1 MPYHRVLHHQP
12 VPALRRERVP
22 PDPALLLKTPV
33 TEGGVE
39 IHLRPNGSID
49 WLLSAPSPQTL
60 SLFAN
65 SVERT
70 FPGAGVHPDLVPCAL
85 PGHPA
90 DHWTF
95 AWARQ
100 RSRHWTPLDIASEH
114 DYADSLVTALSSPVA
129 RGHEVVVEILFRAT
143 GAWEES
149 LHLFTAPREKLLLYH
164 QGVDVSM
171 TGSYTK
177 RVPTQWDQEQHR
189 ALLRRL
195 SEPAYHVELRAAA
208 HGPEAKTV
216 LLHCV
221 GDSYLK
227 QFLSG
232 RWRGLEFVKEGR
244 KVEFDQAFRSNSFAT
259 FVNGR
264 ERRNVSRS
272 ELTYAL
278 CPTWSRPNAAL
289 QYYVEDQ
296 EITMLREVTSV
307 RGGAPPVGTGPSSPI
322 RGQSAM
328 SCQGYPSLSEGS
340 SALSSS
346 LLPVPKFLPTALPE
360 ASRQW
365 LAMGKTFQGDT
376 FYLSESP
383 PWHHAAV
390 LGATGT
396 GKSTLVLHWALE
408 ILLKRP
414 TWGVVLIDP
423 HGTLA
428 EDLKVLLPPE
438 IAADTIE
445 LDPSRL
451 TFTENGV
458 EMVNLPLN
466 ILALPDRK
474 DGDPVSFTSARDIIV
489 DNLVY
494 FVKTIWGPEVFGPQM
509 DHNISSLA
517 SGLLEIPGTNLVD
530 MYYVLTNP
538 RARTRFANLVN
549 TEGIRRF
556 VLDELPR
563 LTNVRYSQDR
573 VSSTLNRLGKIT
585 NNNLLRLSLCQR
597 VDPVD
602 FRTLLD
608 HRLVIINLSKTKIGS
623 EASRFLGAM
632 AFARLWLAVLQRGVT
647 GRHTALFVDEFQ
659 NFVTPSIAHVLTE
672 ARKFGLHLIMANQY
686 LEQIPDE
693 IRSAVI
699 ANTDAWVFFRMGV
712 EDSRRAAD
720 ISRPGRR
727 GWTEETLRALP
738 PHRALFVQG
747 NRVEMLTT
755 FLPEKP
761 DWDVAEVDAIVTAS
775 SRRYAVEET
784 SGTSPFLVG
793 DEQCFTIL
801 RAIQEGPKTR
811 LELGR
816 AVPLHP
822 NEVWDAILRCRQL
835 GYLDFDR
842 TNKTNVLTEK
852 GRQHLDKGG
861 WKGGGGPN
869 HDGLKAQII
878 AYLAAQGFGQA
889 HEPKQGSNQKV
900 PDLTHLEHGHP
911 VNDEIETT
919 GEDGKQVVTNLEKAN
934 GIPVYFF
941 VPDLKAAG
949 RVCKHLEGRIGYSVF
964 VWTGLNS
971 FRRVSRDEIGEDDV
985 AAPGVAQDSV
995 PSGANQFGGSA
1006 EKEEDPEEGPIEPS
1020 EPAILSAPPSVEVAR
1035 ITSEEA
1041 TTQGSSEVEGP
1052 SGLTYMR
1059 KEALGFCDRLKQL
1072 GKAVEVDREPALWLK
1087 DLLVF
1092 YDGWDE
1098 AKLGTLM
1105 GLLGISTKRVRL
1117 SGDRG
1122 SVCFPWS
1129 PRPDIH

>member
-1 MPYHRVLHHQP
+1 MPYHRILHHQP

-22 PDPALLLKTPV
+22 PDPALLLKTPA

-39 IHLRPNGSID
+39 IHLRPDGSID
-49 WLLSAPSPQTL
+49 WLLSAPSLRGL

-70 FPGAGVHPDLVPCAL
+70 FPGAGVHPDPAPCAL

-100 RSRHWTPLDIASEH
+100 RSRHWAPLDIASEH
-114 DYADSLVTALSSPVA
+114 DYADSLVTALSSPFA
-129 RGHEVVVEILFRAT
+129 RGHEVVIEILFRAT
-143 GAWEES
+143 GAWEENM
-149 LHLFTAPREKLLLYH
+149 HLLTAPREKLLLYH
-164 QGVDVSM
+164 QGLDVSM

-177 RVPTQWDQEQHR
+177 RIPTQWDQEQHR
-189 ALLRRL
+189 ALSHRL

-208 HGPEAKTV
+208 YGPEARTV
-216 LLHCV
+216 LQHCV
-221 GDSYLK
+221 GASYLK

-232 RWRGLEFVKEGR
+232 RWRSLEFVKEGK
-244 KVEFDQAFRSNSFAT
+244 KVEFDQAFRSHSLAT

-264 ERRNVSRS
+264 ERRDVSRS
-272 ELTYAL
+272 ELTHVL
-278 CPTWSRPNAAL
+278 CPPWSRPNAAL
-289 QYYVEDQ
+289 HYYVEDQ
-296 EITMLREVTSV
+296 EITMLREVTSARSSV
-307 RGGAPPVGTGPSSPI
+307 FPVGIGPSPPIRDPPVVSGRGHSSRSSAPTTPPPAPP
-322 RGQSAM
+322 
-328 SCQGYPSLSEGS
+328 
-340 SALSSS
+340 
-346 LLPVPKFLPTALPE
+346 PVPKFLPTALPE
-360 ASRQW
+360 ANRQW
-365 LAMGKTFQGDT
+365 VAMGRTFQGDT
-376 FYLSESP
+376 VYLTENP

-396 GKSTLVLHWALE
+396 GKSTLFLHWALE

-414 TWGVVLIDP
+414 TWSVVLIDP

-428 EDLKVLLPPE
+428 EDLKALLPPD

-445 LDPSRL
+445 LDPSQL

-458 EMVNLPLN
+458 EMVSLPLN

-474 DGDPVSFTSARDIIV
+474 EGDPVSFTSARDVIV

-494 FVKTIWGPEVFGPQM
+494 FVKTIWGPDVFGPQM
-509 DHNISSLA
+509 DHNLSSLA
-517 SGLLEIPGTNLVD
+517 SGLLDIPGTNLVD

-538 RARTRFANLVN
+538 KARLRFAGLVN

-585 NNNLLRLSLCQR
+585 NNNLLRLALCQR
-597 VDPVD
+597 VNSVD

-608 HRLVIINLSKTKIGS
+608 HRLVIINLSKTKIGN

-712 EDSRRAAD
+712 EDSRRAAE

-738 PHRALFVQG
+738 PYRALFVQG
-747 NRVEMLTT
+747 NRLEMLTT
-755 FLPEKP
+755 FPPEKP
-761 DWDVAEVDAIVTAS
+761 SRGVAEVDAMVTAS
-775 SRRYAVEET
+775 TRRYAAEET
-784 SGTSPFLVG
+784 SGASPFLVG
-793 DEQCFTIL
+793 DEQCLAIL
-801 RAIQEGPKTR
+801 RALHEGPKTR
-811 LELGR
+811 IELTQ
-816 AVPLHP
+816 VVSLHP
-822 NEVWDAILRCRQL
+822 NETWDAILRCRQL
-835 GYLDFDR
+835 GHLDFDR
-842 TNKTNVLTEK
+842 ENKTNVLTEK

-861 WKGGGGPN
+861 WKGGGGPS

-889 HEPKQGSNQKV
+889 HEPTQGSNQRV
-900 PDLTHLEHGHP
+900 PDLTHREHGRP

-919 GEDGKQVVTNLEKAN
+919 GEDRKQVVINLEKAN

-949 RVCKHLEGRIGYSVF
+949 RVFKHLEGKTGYSVF
-964 VWTGLNS
+964 VWVGQNS
-971 FRRVSRDEIGEDDV
+971 FRRVSREEVRDEDVSAPEDVHELMPSEANEPGSSFQEGE
-985 AAPGVAQDSV
+985 APT
-995 PSGANQFGGSA
+995 
-1006 EKEEDPEEGPIEPS
+1006 EPS
-1020 EPAILSAPPSVEVAR
+1020 NEIPEPASQPASTPAGAGQPGYEEMAAGGGMG
-1035 ITSEEA
+1035 SEKL
-1041 TTQGSSEVEGP
+1041 
-1052 SGLTYMR
+1052 SGLAYLR
-1059 KEALGFCDRLKQL
+1059 AEVLALCEKLKQL
-1072 GKAVEVDREPALWLK
+1072 GKGVEVDGKPAILLK
-1087 DLLVF
+1087 DLAVF
-1092 YDGWDE
+1092 YEGWDE
-1098 AKLGTLM
+1098 SKLGTQLK
-1105 GLLGISTKRVRL
+1105 LLGFKTGRQT
-1117 SGDRG
+1117 SGNRC
-1122 SVCFPWS
+1122 SACFPWS
-1129 PRPDIH
+1129 S

>member
-1 MPYHRVLHHQP
+1 MPYHRILHHQP

-22 PDPALLLKTPV
+22 PDPALLLKTPL

-39 IHLRPNGSID
+39 VHLRPDGSID
-49 WLLSAPSPQTL
+49 WLLSAPSLQGL

-70 FPGAGVHPDLVPCAL
+70 FPGAGVHPNPVPCAL

-100 RSRHWTPLDIASEH
+100 RSRHWTPLDITSEH
-114 DYADSLVTALSSPVA
+114 DYADSLVTALSSPLA
-129 RGHEVVVEILFRAT
+129 RGHEVVVEILFRAI
-143 GAWEES
+143 GAWEENM
-149 LHLFTAPREKLLLYH
+149 HLFTAPREKLLLYH
-164 QGVDVSM
+164 QGLDVSM

-177 RVPTQWDQEQHR
+177 RIPTQWDQEQHR
-189 ALLRRL
+189 ALSRRL
-195 SEPAYHVELRAAA
+195 SEPTYHLELRAAA
-208 HGPEAKTV
+208 YGPEAKTV

-232 RWRGLEFVKEGR
+232 RWRSLEFVKER
-244 KVEFDQAFRSNSFAT
+244 KKVEFDQAFRSHSFTA

-264 ERRNVSRS
+264 ERRDVARS
-272 ELTYAL
+272 ELTYAI
-278 CPTWSRPNAAL
+278 CPTWARPNAAL

-296 EITMLREVTSV
+296 EITMLREMTSPR
-307 RGGAPPVGTGPSSPI
+307 RGVSPDGTGPPPPV
-322 RGQSAM
+322 RGQQAAPG
-328 SCQGYPSLSEGS
+328 QGFPSGSEGS
-340 SALSSS
+340 SPLQSAPLCVS
-346 LLPVPKFLPTALPE
+346 KFLPTALPE

-365 LAMGKTFQGDT
+365 VAMGKTFQGDIT
-376 FYLSESP
+376 YLSENP

-396 GKSTLVLHWALE
+396 GKSTLFLHWALE

-414 TWGVVLIDP
+414 TWSVVLIDP

-428 EDLKVLLPPE
+428 EDLKALLPPD

-451 TFTENGV
+451 AFTENGV
-458 EMVNLPLN
+458 EMVSLPLN

-474 DGDPVSFTSARDIIV
+474 EGDSVSFTSARDVIV

-494 FVKTIWGPEVFGPQM
+494 FVKTIWGPDVFGPQM

-530 MYYVLTNP
+530 MYYILTNP
-538 RARTRFANLVN
+538 QARLRFASLVN

-597 VDPVD
+597 VNPVD

-608 HRLVIINLSKTKIGS
+608 HRLVIINLSKTKIGN

-712 EDSRRAAD
+712 EDSRRAAE
-720 ISRPGRR
+720 ITRPGRR

-738 PHRALFVQG
+738 PYRALFVQG
-747 NRVEMLTT
+747 NRLEMLTT
-755 FLPEKP
+755 FPPEKP
-761 DWDVAEVDAIVTAS
+761 SRGVAEVDAMVTAS
-775 SRRYAVEET
+775 TRRYAAEET
-784 SGTSPFLVG
+784 SGASPFLVG
-793 DEQCFTIL
+793 DEQCLVML
-801 RAIQEGPKTR
+801 RALQEGPKTR
-811 LELGR
+811 LELAQ

-822 NEVWDAILRCRQL
+822 NEIWDAILRCRQL

-842 TNKTNVLTEK
+842 ENKTNVLTEK
-852 GRQHLDKGG
+852 GLQHLGKGG

-889 HEPKQGSNQKV
+889 HEPAQGSNKQV
-900 PDLTHLEHGHP
+900 PDLTHLEHGRP

-919 GEDGKQVVTNLEKAN
+919 GENRRQVVVNLEKAK

-949 RVCKHLEGRIGYSVF
+949 RVFKHLEGRTGYSVF
-964 VWTGLNS
+964 VWIGQNS
-971 FRRVSRDEIGEDDV
+971 FRRASQDEIGEDDEAALSV
-985 AAPGVAQDSV
+985 AEDPV
-995 PSGANQFGGSA
+995 PSGADQSGGSV
-1006 EKEEDPEEGPIEPS
+1006 EEEGHSEPS
-1020 EPAILSAPPSVEVAR
+1020 ELAILSAPPSVEVER
-1035 ITSEEA
+1035 NTSEEA
-1041 TTQGSSEVEGP
+1041 TTQGSTEVEGP

-1072 GKAVEVDREPALWLK
+1072 GKAVEVDHEPALWLK

-1105 GLLGISTKRVRL
+1105 GLLGIGTKRVRL

-1129 PRPDIH
+1129 PRPVIQ